1 MVTIVTMVAILGI
14 ALPTAA
20 QAPQGLP
27 GPIGPPHFLPT
38 EDRAWA
44 VRENYTLEL
53 TAGLWSPAPAIS
65 ASSEQFGIIG
75 SMIDFQNDLGL
86 VQQRHGEFR
95 MTFKP
100 GRRHKLRLHYLP
112 MRYQQSGLLERTL
125 VFQGIRYDI
134 GLPVDSSFTWDT
146 WRFGYELDV
155 VTFNRGYVGLLIE
168 AKYTD
173 LQVDLQSAVANEY
186 VRARAP
192 IPALGAI
199 GRVYVM
205 RNTPIT
211 FEFTAFKMPDDLVQ
225 DYNARLVDI
234 DVYGTYNLTEAFG
247 VNVGYRSMDL
257 SYIFDR
263 DAGDLRV
270 EGIYFSGAF
279 RF

>member
-1 MVTIVTMVAILGI
+1 M
-14 ALPTAA
+14 
-20 QAPQGLP
+20 
-27 GPIGPPHFLPT
+27 
-38 EDRAWA
+38 
-44 VRENYTLEL
+44 
-53 TAGLWSPAPAIS
+53 
-65 ASSEQFGIIG
+65 
-75 SMIDFQNDLGL
+75 
-86 VQQRHGEFR
+86 
-95 MTFKP
+95 
-100 GRRHKLRLHYLP
+100 
-112 MRYQQSGLLERTL
+112 
-125 VFQGIRYDI
+125 
-134 GLPVDSSFTWDT
+134 
-146 WRFGYELDV
+146 
-155 VTFNRGYVGLLIE
+155 GLLIE

-234 DVYGTYNLTEAFG
+234 DVYGTYNVTEAFG